1 MNTLFHPSVS
11 AHPSARAGDAPG
23 QTLGLGTAPLGSQ
36 PDGPLWWGPQDRD
49 VAVATVVA
57 AIDAGALFVD
67 TAPFYGWGRAE
78 EIVGEAIRDLPARPP
93 VLTKCGTVPD
103 PNTRSTEDH
112 SRDAIRADVEAS
124 RSRLGLDVIDAVQV
138 HDPDPAT
145 PIETT
150 WESLMELVSNGTV
163 AAAGLS
169 NHPVE
174 LMERALTVGPI
185 GVVQHQ
191 YSLLVR
197 DAESDGVLDWCA
209 ARGIPFLA
217 WSPLASG
224 FLVDDFDV
232 EATHSTDLR
241 RRLRWASSEHDRTQR
256 TRSAL
261 QTLAEEHDTTMV
273 AVALAWVTRRPG
285 VYAIVGARN
294 PAEAELLG
302 RPLPLLT
309 NEDVQL
315 LDQAGSA

>member
-1 MNTLFHPSVS
+1 M
-11 AHPSARAGDAPG
+11 
-23 QTLGLGTAPLGSQ
+23 
-36 PDGPLWWGPQDRD
+36 
-49 VAVATVVA
+49 
-57 AIDAGALFVD
+57 
-67 TAPFYGWGRAE
+67 
-78 EIVGEAIRDLPARPP
+78 
-93 VLTKCGTVPD
+93 
-103 PNTRSTEDH
+103 TRSAPT
-112 SRDAIRADVEAS
+112 SRPAGPAS
-124 RSRLGLDVIDAVQV
+124 ALDVIDAVQV

-145 PIETT
+145 PIEAT
-150 WESLMELVSNGTV
+150 WESLMELVSNGTI

-174 LMERALTVGPI
+174 LMERALAVGPI

-224 FLVDDFDV
+224 FLVDGFDL

-241 RRLRWASSEHDRTQR
+241 RRLRWASTEHDRTQR

-261 QTLAEEHDTTMV
+261 QTVAEQHDTTMV

-285 VYAIVGARN
+285 VHAIVGART
-294 PAEAELLG
+294 PQ
-302 RPLPLLT
+302 RPSCSAAPSRLLT
-309 NEDVQL
+309 NENVDL